1 MFTVRWGPDL
11 HTERETFPPPEFW
24 HWTYKNFN
32 RMLLIYIFN
41 SGILCCCWTLLT
53 AGLYCSKMKIVISFE
68 MINIQG
74 LIETFH
80 ENSIVG
86 YTIIFLQYCVMTI
99 SVMTVTVWLCSII
112 VHLFVSTL
120 SKRVLCRWSCIHLF
134 VYCTTVGPKRY
145 FSRVKIPQ

>member
-32 RMLLIYIFN
+32 RMLLIYTFN

-86 YTIIFLQYCVMTI
+86 SRSFFAVLCNDNICYDCYCV
-99 SVMTVTVWLCSII
+99 TVLNNCSLVC
-112 VHLFVSTL
+112 VHV
-120 SKRVLCRWSCIHLF
+120 V
-134 VYCTTVGPKRY
+134 
-145 FSRVKIPQ
+145 